1 MGGRMMMKNGMVLLA
16 TMLLIVSCQ
25 ALETDVEKNRPETG
39 SENVKVQGVRMTV
52 PEIPFESV
60 ETRAAMAVDDVSGL
74 SFTWSDG
81 DATGVYSTTDGFAR
95 YNLVTGDGLANAT
108 FDGGGFSLTDGSTYY
123 SFFPYEMSASD
134 KTAIPLTYAGQS
146 VTTDDDVVSPMS
158 KDYMWASAVSDE
170 GNAAFSFA
178 HIGAFL
184 RMRITLPE
192 GTDIDKVEL
201 MPMYGEVPQTMT
213 FDITTHTPTVSTSST
228 VMGVTTAGVTVPAS
242 GKATVWAVM
251 PPQSFSADQFAVQVT
266 SGTDVY
272 SARAAGKTFTAGKAY
287 KWELSPVNVESD
299 PGYGFST
306 VAETGFADVTASVG
320 AGEYSGIA
328 YISGTQYA
336 VVHDKL
342 NGGGI
347 VLYNITIN
355 DDGTVGDVSKSIPTG
370 TSSSAVTDMDNEGIA
385 YVPGS
390 PGTLFVSAEAEQSI
404 KEYDLDGNPTGRS
417 LTIPAN
423 MAMDKI
429 SSNKGFES
437 LTYNATTDLFW
448 TTTES
453 ELAKDAATPGLL
465 RLQSF
470 GNDLKAAGRYLYQMD
485 APSKT
490 SEEAAAATS
499 YVFGVPALAALGDGR
514 IIVLE
519 REVFVASGSV
529 MEKAM
534 NSFTTMKLYVV
545 NPSSDGSGILRKTL
559 LKSFSTQPLSA
570 NFANYE
576 GMCVGPT
583 LSDGS
588 KTLVLIPDSQNGSS
602 GLTKEYVKVIT
613 FK

>member
-1 MGGRMMMKNGMVLLA
+1 MILA
-16 TMLLIVSCQ
+16 VVAVASCQ
-25 ALETDVEKNRPETG
+25 EMENAELPG
-39 SENVKVQGVRMTV
+39 SSEVTVKGVQMRVPAIEFDAESKSAMTV
-52 PEIPFESV
+52 DES
-60 ETRAAMAVDDVSGL
+60 SGI

-95 YNLVTGDGLANAT
+95 FNLVTGDGLANAT

-123 SFFPYEMSASD
+123 AFFPYEMSASD
-134 KTAIPLTYAGQS
+134 KTTIPLTYSGQS
-146 VTTDDDVVSPMS
+146 VTTDNDMVSPMS
-158 KDYMWASAVSDE
+158 KDYMWASAISDE

-192 GTDIDKVEL
+192 GTNVDKVEL

-213 FDITTHTPTVSTSST
+213 FDFTTHTPAVSTSST

-251 PPQSFSADQFAVQVT
+251 PPQSFAEDHFAVQVT

-272 SARAAGKTFTAGKAY
+272 SARAAGKTFNAGKAY

-306 VAETGFADVTASVG
+306 VAETGFLDVTASVG
-320 AGEYSGIA
+320 SGEYSGIT
-328 YISGTQYA
+328 YIGGTQYA

-355 DDGTVGDVSKSIPTG
+355 NDGTVGVVSKSIPTG
-370 TSSSAVTDMDNEGIA
+370 TSSSAVTNMDNEGVA
-385 YVPGS
+385 YVPGT
-390 PGTLFVSAEAEQSI
+390 PGTLFVSAEADQSI
-404 KEYDLDGNPTGRS
+404 REYDLTGAPTGRS
-417 LTIPAN
+417 LVVPE
-423 MAMDKI
+423 DLGVGKI
-429 SSNKGFES
+429 TSNKGFEA
-437 LTYNATTDLFW
+437 LTYNATTELFW
-448 TTTES
+448 TVTES
-453 ELAKDAATPGLL
+453 ELTKDAATPGLL

-470 GNDLKAAGRYLYQMD
+470 GTDLKPAGRYLYQMD
-485 APSKT
+485 SPTQSSASA
-490 SEEAAAATS
+490 SS
-499 YVFGVPALAALGDGR
+499 YVFGVPALAALDDGR

-519 REVFVASGSV
+519 REVYVANGSV
-529 MEKAM
+529 LEKAAY
-534 NSFTTMKLYVV
+534 SFTRMNLYVV
-545 NPSSDGSGILRKTL
+545 KPSEDGSGLLRKSL
-559 LKSFSTQPLSA
+559 LKSFITKPSDS

-588 KTLVLIPDSQNGSS
+588 KTLVLIPDSQSGSS

>member
-1 MGGRMMMKNGMVLLA
+1 MILA
-16 TMLLIVSCQ
+16 VVAVASCQ
-25 ALETDVEKNRPETG
+25 EMENAELPG
-39 SENVKVQGVRMTV
+39 SSEVTVKGVQMRVPAIEFDAESKSAMTV
-52 PEIPFESV
+52 DES
-60 ETRAAMAVDDVSGL
+60 SGI

-81 DATGVYSTTDGFAR
+81 DATGVYSTTGGFAR
-95 YNLVTGDGLANAT
+95 FNLVTGDGLANAT

-123 SFFPYEMSASD
+123 AFFPYEMSASD
-134 KTAIPLTYAGQS
+134 KTAIPLTYSGQS
-146 VTTDDDVVSPMS
+146 VTSDNDIVSPMS

-213 FDITTHTPTVSTSST
+213 FDIKSHTPSVSTASP
-228 VMGVTTAGVTVPAS
+228 VMSVATTGVTVPS
-242 GKATVWAVM
+242 GGKATVWIAM
-251 PPQSFSADQFAVQVT
+251 PPQSFAADFFAVQVY
-266 SGTDVY
+266 SGAEVY
-272 SARAAGKTFTAGKAY
+272 SARTTGKAFAPGKAY
-287 KWELSPVNVESD
+287 RLDVAPLDVSSD
-299 PGYGFST
+299 PGYSFTT
-306 VAETGFADVTASVG
+306 VTEAGPANVTASVG
-320 AGEYSGIA
+320 AGEYSGIS
-328 YISGTQYA
+328 YIGGTQYA

-347 VLYNITIN
+347 VLYDITIN
-355 DDGTVGDVSKSIPTG
+355 NDGSVGTVSKSVPSG
-370 TSSSAVTDMDNEGIA
+370 TSSSAVTNMDNEGVA
-385 YVPGS
+385 YVPGT
-390 PGTLFVSAEAEQSI
+390 PGTLFVSAEADQSI
-404 KEYDLDGNPTGRS
+404 REYDLTGVPTGRS
-417 LTIPAN
+417 LTVPE
-423 MAMDKI
+423 DLGVGKI
-429 SSNKGFES
+429 TSNKGFEA
-437 LTYNATTDLFW
+437 LTYNAMTGLFW

-453 ELAKDAATPGLL
+453 ELAKDAAKPGLL

-499 YVFGVPALAALGDGR
+499 YVFGVPALAALDDGR

-519 REVFVASGSV
+519 REVYVGSGSEV
-529 MEKAM
+529 F
-534 NSFTTMKLYVV
+534 NSFTKTNLYVV
-545 NPSSDGSGILRKTL
+545 KPSSDGSGILRKSL
-559 LKSFSTQPLSA
+559 LKSFTTGPSS
-570 NFANYE
+570 FANYE

-588 KTLVLIPDSQNGSS
+588 KTLVLIPDSQSGSS

>member
-1 MGGRMMMKNGMVLLA
+1 MIMKNGMVLLA
-16 TMLLIVSCQ
+16 MMLLMVSCQ
-25 ALETDVEKNRPETG
+25 ALDTESEIAKAEKG
-39 SENVKVQGVRMTV
+39 SENVKVQGVQMTV
-52 PEIPFESV
+52 PEIPFETV
-60 ETRAAMAVDDVSGL
+60 ATRTAMAVDDVDGL

-95 YNLVTGDGLANAT
+95 FNLVTGDGLANAT

-123 SFFPYEMSASD
+123 AFFPYEMSASD
-134 KTAIPLTYAGQS
+134 KTAIPLTFSGQS
-146 VTTDDDVVSPMS
+146 VTTDNDMVSPMS

-170 GNAAFSFA
+170 GNAAFSFS

-192 GTDIDKVEL
+192 GTDIDKVAL

-213 FDITTHTPTVSTSST
+213 FDITSNTPSVSTSST
-228 VMGVTTAGVTVPAS
+228 VMEMTTTGVTVPSS
-242 GKATVWAVM
+242 GSATVWAVM
-251 PPQSFSADQFAVQVT
+251 PPQSFSTDQFAVQVT

-272 SARAAGKTFTAGKAY
+272 SARTAGKTFKAGKAY
-287 KWELSPVNVESD
+287 RWDLSPVNVESD
-299 PGYGFST
+299 TGYGFST
-306 VAETGFADVTASVG
+306 VAETGFANVTASVG
-320 AGEYSGIA
+320 AGEYSGIT
-328 YISGTQYA
+328 YIGGTQYA

-342 NGGGI
+342 NGGGV
-347 VLYNITIN
+347 VLYDITIN
-355 DDGTVGDVSKSIPTG
+355 DDGTVGYVSKSIPTG
-370 TSSSAVTDMDNEGIA
+370 TSSYAVTDMDNEGIA
-385 YVPGS
+385 YVS
-390 PGTLFVSAEAEQSI
+390 SSGTLFVSAEADQCI

-417 LTIPAN
+417 LTIPAD
-423 MAMDKI
+423 MAVDKI

-437 LTYNATTDLFW
+437 LTYNATTELFW

-453 ELAKDAATPGLL
+453 ELTKDAAMPGLL

-470 GNDLKAAGRYLYQMD
+470 GNDLKVASRYLYQMD

-490 SEEAAAATS
+490 SEEAAAASS
-499 YVFGVPALAALGDGR
+499 YVFGVPALAAMDDGR

-529 MEKAM
+529 VEKAM

-545 NPSSDGSGILRKTL
+545 KPSADGSGILRKTL
-559 LKSFSTQPLSA
+559 LKSFSTQPLSS

-602 GLTKEYVKVIT
+602 GLTQEYVKVIT

>member
-16 TMLLIVSCQ
+16 MMLLMVSCQ
-25 ALETDVEKNRPETG
+25 ALETEVETIKPETG
-39 SENVKVQGVRMTV
+39 SENVKVQGVQMTV
-52 PEIPFESV
+52 PGIPFET
-60 ETRAAMAVDDVSGL
+60 EGTRAAMAVDDVSGL

-95 YNLVTGDGLANAT
+95 FNLVTGGGLSNAT

-123 SFFPYEMSASD
+123 AFFPYEMSASD
-134 KTAIPLTYAGQS
+134 KTAIPLTYSGQS
-146 VTTDDDVVSPMS
+146 VTTDNDMASPMT
-158 KDYMWASAVSDE
+158 KDYMWASAVSDA

-184 RMRITLPE
+184 RMKITLPE
-192 GTDIDKVEL
+192 GTNIDKVEL
-201 MPMYGEVPQTMT
+201 MPLYGEVPQTMT

-228 VMGVTTAGVTVPAS
+228 VMGVTTTGVTVPAS

-251 PPQSFSADQFAVQVT
+251 PPQSFSTDQFAVQVI

-272 SARAAGKTFTAGKAY
+272 SARTAGKSFNAGKAY
-287 KWELSPVNVESD
+287 KWDLSPVNVTSD
-299 PGYGFST
+299 PGYGFAT

-320 AGEYSGIA
+320 AGEYSGIT

-347 VLYNITIN
+347 VLYNIEIN
-355 DDGTVGDVSKSIPTG
+355 DDGTVGAVSKSVPTG
-370 TSSSAVTDMDNEGIA
+370 TSESGVTGMDNEGIT
-385 YVPGS
+385 YVSGS
-390 PGTLFVSAEAEQSI
+390 GTLFVSAEADQSI
-404 KEYDLDGNPTGRS
+404 REYYMDGNPTGRS
-417 LTIPAN
+417 LTIPED
-423 MAMDKI
+423 MAVGKI

-437 LTYNATTDLFW
+437 LTYNAATDLFW

-453 ELAKDAATPGLL
+453 ELAKDAANPGLL

-470 GNDLKAAGRYLYQMD
+470 GNDLKAANRYLYQMD

-499 YVFGVPALAALGDGR
+499 YVFGVPALAALDDGR

-519 REVFVASGSV
+519 REVFVASGNYAE
-529 MEKAM
+529 MAM

-545 NPSSDGSGILRKTL
+545 KPSADGSGILRKTL
-559 LKSFSTQPLSA
+559 LKSFSTQPLSS

>member
-1 MGGRMMMKNGMVLLA
+1 MKNGMVLLA
-16 TMLLIVSCQ
+16 TMLLMVSCQ
-25 ALETDVEKNRPETG
+25 ALDTESEIAKAEKG
-39 SENVKVQGVRMTV
+39 SENVKVQGVQMTV
-52 PEIPFESV
+52 PEIPFETV
-60 ETRAAMAVDDVSGL
+60 ATRTAMAVDDVDGL

-95 YNLVTGDGLANAT
+95 FNLVTGDGLANAT

-123 SFFPYEMSASD
+123 AFFPYEMSASD
-134 KTAIPLTYAGQS
+134 KTVIPLTFSGQS
-146 VTTDDDVVSPMS
+146 VTTDNDMVSPMS

-170 GNAAFSFA
+170 GNAAFSFS

-192 GTDIDKVEL
+192 GTDIDKVAL

-213 FDITTHTPTVSTSST
+213 FDITSNTPSVSTSST
-228 VMGVTTAGVTVPAS
+228 VMEMTTTGVTVPSS
-242 GKATVWAVM
+242 GSATVWAVM
-251 PPQSFSADQFAVQVT
+251 PPQSFSTDQFAVQVT

-272 SARAAGKTFTAGKAY
+272 SARTAGKTFKAGKAY
-287 KWELSPVNVESD
+287 RWELSPVNVESD

-320 AGEYSGIA
+320 SGEYSGIT

-390 PGTLFVSAEAEQSI
+390 PGTLFVSAEADQSI
-404 KEYDLDGNPTGRS
+404 KEYDLEGNPTGRS
-417 LTIPAN
+417 LTIPVD
-423 MAMDKI
+423 MAVGKI

-437 LTYNATTDLFW
+437 LTYNATTELFW

-453 ELAKDAATPGLL
+453 ELTKDAAMPGLL

-470 GNDLKAAGRYLYQMD
+470 GNDLKVASRYLYQMD

-490 SEEAAAATS
+490 SEEATAASS
-499 YVFGVPALAALGDGR
+499 YVFGVPALAALDDGR

-519 REVFVASGSV
+519 REVFVASGNV
-529 MEKAM
+529 VEKAT

-545 NPSSDGSGILRKTL
+545 NPSADGSGILRKTL

-588 KTLVLIPDSQNGSS
+588 KTLVLIPDSQNGSG
-602 GLTKEYVKVIT
+602 GLTQEYVKVIT

>member
-1 MGGRMMMKNGMVLLA
+1 MIMKNGMVLFA
-16 TMLLIVSCQ
+16 MMLLVVSCQ
-25 ALETDVEKNRPETG
+25 ALETEVETTKSENG
-39 SENVKVQGVRMTV
+39 SVNVKVQGVQMTV
-52 PEIPFESV
+52 SEIPFEAE
-60 ETRAAMAVDDVSGL
+60 ETRAAMAVDDVNGL

-95 YNLVTGDGLANAT
+95 FNLVTGDGLSNAT
-108 FDGGGFSLTDGSTYY
+108 FDGCGFSLTDGSTYY
-123 SFFPYEMSASD
+123 AFFPYEMSASD
-134 KTAIPLTYAGQS
+134 KTAIPLTYSGQS
-146 VTTDDDVVSPMS
+146 VTSDDDIVSPMT
-158 KDYMWASAVSDE
+158 KDFMWASAVSDE

-213 FDITTHTPTVSTSST
+213 FDITTHTPAVSTSST
-228 VMGVTTAGVTVPAS
+228 VMEMTTTGVTIPSS

-251 PPQSFSADQFAVQVT
+251 PPQSFSTDQFAVQVT

-272 SARAAGKTFTAGKAY
+272 SARTAGKTFNAGKAY

-306 VAETGFADVTASVG
+306 VAETGFSDVTASVG
-320 AGEYSGIA
+320 AGEYSGIT

-347 VLYNITIN
+347 VLYDIAIN

-385 YVPGS
+385 YMAGS
-390 PGTLFVSAEAEQSI
+390 GTLFVSAEADQSI
-404 KEYDLDGNPTGRS
+404 KEYDLDGIPTGRL
-417 LTIPAN
+417 LTIPAD
-423 MAMDKI
+423 MAVGKI

-437 LTYNATTDLFW
+437 LTYNATTERFW

-453 ELAKDAATPGLL
+453 ELAKDAAKPGLL

-499 YVFGVPALAALGDGR
+499 YVFGVPALAALDDGR

-519 REVFVASGSV
+519 REVFVASGSM
-529 MEKAM
+529 MEKAV

-545 NPSSDGSGILRKTL
+545 NPSADGSGILRKTL
-559 LKSFSTQPLSA
+559 LKSFSTRPTSA

-583 LSDGS
+583 LPDGS
-588 KTLVLIPDSQNGSS
+588 KTLVMIPDSQNGSS

>member
-1 MGGRMMMKNGMVLLA
+1 MGGRVIMKNGMVLLA

-25 ALETDVEKNRPETG
+25 ALETEVEKNKPETG
-39 SENVKVQGVRMTV
+39 SENVKVQGVQMTV
-52 PEIPFESV
+52 PEIPFEGV
-60 ETRAAMAVDDVSGL
+60 ETRAAMAVDDVNGL

-123 SFFPYEMSASD
+123 AFFPYAMSASD
-134 KTAIPLTYAGQS
+134 KTAIPLTYSGQS
-146 VTTDDDVVSPMS
+146 VTTDNDIVSPMS

-213 FDITTHTPTVSTSST
+213 FDITTHTPAVSTSST

-251 PPQSFSADQFAVQVT
+251 PPQSFAADHFAVQVT

-272 SARAAGKTFTAGKAY
+272 SARATGKTFTAGKAY

-320 AGEYSGIA
+320 VGEYSGIT

-370 TSSSAVTDMDNEGIA
+370 TSSSAVTDIDNEGIA

-404 KEYDLDGNPTGRS
+404 IEYDLDGNPTGRS
-417 LTIPAN
+417 LTIPAD
-423 MAMDKI
+423 MAVDKI

-437 LTYNATTDLFW
+437 LTYNATTELFW

-453 ELAKDAATPGLL
+453 ELAKDAAKPGLL

-485 APSKT
+485 VPSKT

-499 YVFGVPALAALGDGR
+499 YVFGVPALAALDDGR

-545 NPSSDGSGILRKTL
+545 NPSADGSGILRKTL
-559 LKSFSTQPLSA
+559 LTSFSTQPLSS

-583 LSDGS
+583 VSGS